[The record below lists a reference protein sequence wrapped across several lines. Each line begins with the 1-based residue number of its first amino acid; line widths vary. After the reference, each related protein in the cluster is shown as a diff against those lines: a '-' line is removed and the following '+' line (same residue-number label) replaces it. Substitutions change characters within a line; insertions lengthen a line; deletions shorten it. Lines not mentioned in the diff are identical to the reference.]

1 MPKDTPK
8 QEKNETSKPEETSF
22 PKFDLERCLKKKE
35 SLISHLKHMID
46 YNKKNKALLSFKY
59 DHISSKINFTN

>member
-1 MPKDTPK
+1 MPKETPK
-8 QEKNETSKPEETSF
+8 QEKNNSSQPEEISS

-46 YNKKNKALLSFKY
+46 YNKKNKALLSRA
-59 DHISSKINFTN
+59 